1 MSNIQPKIGDQWTMN
16 ATMLQT
22 HKLEKQKNL
31 VGDPTVIVSNA
42 KGTSR
47 KRKFECV
54 VLGARVK
61 GSTTVNPTIEFYAH
75 DAATYGFVAAPA
87 APVAP
92 VEGGPSETAEPA
104 PKRPRAAAE
113 PSDSAAV
120 APEHP
125 HVGLKLPGGF
135 VVEGTTVRGGS
146 EELCGSDE
154 AGVGDLI
161 SRKMNLSIVD
171 SAALACARAVV
182 ETHRYLKTNSGAS
195 G

>member
-1 MSNIQPKIGDQWTMN
+1 MSIIQPKIGDQWTMN

-54 VLGARVK
+54 ILGARVK
-61 GSTTVNPTIEFYAH
+61 GSTTVNPTIEFYAQ

-87 APVAP
+87 APVAS
-92 VEGGPSETAEPA
+92 VEGGLSETAEPA

-135 VVEGTTVRGGS
+135 VVEGTTVRGGARVVS
-146 EELCGSDE
+146 VDVSVEPPMYTLKVSHSTAGEPPPPRAQPSTRPPLPCDRTREL
-154 AGVGDLI
+154 V
-161 SRKMNLSIVD
+161 
-171 SAALACARAVV
+171 
-182 ETHRYLKTNSGAS
+182 T
-195 G
+195 